1 MDLVMGSGLGMEVAS
16 GSISGTNALAG
27 CSSVVGGNTHT
38 WSIGSGSISM
48 MGLGVEFRSMAEDLS
63 SCLGLSRL
71 VRLVQSGVGR
81 QRAAADG
88 ICAWELESIVLDDSQ
103 GEGGST

>member
-1 MDLVMGSGLGMEVAS
+1 MDPVMGSGLGMEVAS

-27 CSSVVGGNTHT
+27 CSSVVGSNTHT

-71 VRLVQSGVGR
+71 VQDRELLLMEYVPGSW
-81 QRAAADG
+81 RA
-88 ICAWELESIVLDDSQ
+88 SF
-103 GEGGST
+103 STTPKVREDPHSHSV